1 MQLRAEK
8 RNSMAKVLIVEDDAT
23 LRSAYETVL
32 TMEGFEV
39 SSAADGLEGLR
50 QALEMKPDLII
61 LDMLMPNM
69 DGMQFL
75 ATFKQQNQNPGTKI
89 IVFSNIAAPEKM
101 KEAQDLGAMKYL
113 TKATFTPKE
122 MVATIKEALGGSAE
136 ETKPGE

>member
-1 MQLRAEK
+1 M
-8 RNSMAKVLIVEDDAT
+8 SKVLIVEDDAT

-32 TMEGFEV
+32 TMEGFDV
-39 SSAADGLEGLR
+39 ASAADGLEGLR

-75 ATFKQQNQNPGTKI
+75 KTFQQQNQNPDTKI

-101 KEAQDLGAMKYL
+101 KEAMDLGAMKYL

-122 MVATIKEALGGSAE
+122 MVSTIKQALGGAPEPASE
-136 ETKPGE
+136 